1 MINRYAEIAG
11 LSEADFNKLKTEF
24 GLTDDLMQIIL
35 NDKMSSFI
43 TFNLKLRC
51 VWYCLIKEFEE
62 LDAKFIFYACIW
74 NDITLL
80 NERCDKEKL
89 LEGYERYK
97 CFFKN
102 N

>member
-1 MINRYAEIAG
+1 MINKYSEIAG
-11 LSEADFNKLKTEF
+11 LSETDFNKLKTEF
-24 GLTDDLMQIIL
+24 GLTDDLMQIIIDEKM
-35 NDKMSSFI
+35 NDFI

-51 VWYCLIKEFEE
+51 VWYCMVKEFGKIN
-62 LDAKFIFYACIW
+62 AKFIFYTCLW
-74 NDITLL
+74 NDMTMFDDRF
-80 NERCDKEKL
+80 NKEKL